1 MGRSLRSHLTLMYAR
16 QMADRRVRRRVRT
29 SAYDM
34 HRKLGANARVSAS
47 ERRGRGGGRTAV
59 LLPCGLG
66 LGGGLA
72 GHAGIGRGGL

>member
-1 MGRSLRSHLTLMYAR
+1 MRSHLTLMYAR

-47 ERRGRGGGRTAV
+47 ERRGRGEDAPLYCCLV
-59 LLPCGLG
+59 DLG
-66 LGGGLA
+66 WEGALRDMLG
-72 GHAGIGRGGL
+72 